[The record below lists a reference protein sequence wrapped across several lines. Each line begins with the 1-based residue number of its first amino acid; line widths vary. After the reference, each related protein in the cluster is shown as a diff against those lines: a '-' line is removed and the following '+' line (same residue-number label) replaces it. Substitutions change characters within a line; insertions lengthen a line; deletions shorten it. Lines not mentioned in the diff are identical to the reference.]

1 MSDRIKPPQIGR
13 FRWEVE
19 EVIVDLLQGTG
30 ALELEGDDI
39 MANAGALGY
48 RIVRKKVKK
57 REELITLLK
66 NEEIVK
72 TIWVKQEKGSILK
85 MELSKEDM
93 IEEMKRR
100 GM

>member
-19 EVIVDLLQGTG
+19 EVIVNMLQGTG

-39 MANAGALGY
+39 LANAEALGY
-48 RIVRKKVKK
+48 RIVRKKVSK
-57 REELITLLK
+57 REEFVTLLK

-72 TIWVKQEKGSILK
+72 TVWVKQQKGHILK
-85 MELSKEDM
+85 NEMTR
-93 IEEMKRR
+93 EEMIQDMKER
-100 GM
+100 GV